1 MRVLTAAWVNTLIL
15 YFTLLNAEFP
25 VRFLSRIF
33 LAILYSFPIKPT
45 ETDNDK
51 YAFRCF
57 LLRLGFIGK
66 RTPDFETLIRLS
78 DLFDVRT
85 DYILGKSN
93 DSSSA
98 KLSDDDIEQLGRWEL
113 ESVYT
118 DLMKLYLS
126 LDSFG
131 QKDVENL
138 IKSEAQL
145 CKEQNTLQDVSNMAV
160 QITIKK

>member
-1 MRVLTAAWVNTLIL
+1 MFDERL
-15 YFTLLNAEFP
+15 
-25 VRFLSRIF
+25 
-33 LAILYSFPIKPT
+33 K
-45 ETDNDK
+45 
-51 YAFRCF
+51 
-57 LLRLGFIGK
+57 LLRKKCGYTQVSLAETLGVSKGTVAMWETGK

-93 DSSSA
+93 NSSSA

-138 IKSEAQL
+138 IKSEAQR

>member
-1 MRVLTAAWVNTLIL
+1 MFDERLKSLRKKCGYTQISLAETLGVSKG
-15 YFTLLNAEFP
+15 TVAMW
-25 VRFLSRIF
+25 
-33 LAILYSFPIKPT
+33 
-45 ETDNDK
+45 ET
-51 YAFRCF
+51 
-57 LLRLGFIGK
+57 GK

-98 KLSDDDIEQLGRWEL
+98 KLSDDDIEQPGRWEL

-138 IKSEAQL
+138 IKSEAQR

>member
-1 MRVLTAAWVNTLIL
+1 MFDERLKSLRKKCGYTQVSLAETLGVSKG
-15 YFTLLNAEFP
+15 TVAMW
-25 VRFLSRIF
+25 
-33 LAILYSFPIKPT
+33 
-45 ETDNDK
+45 ET
-51 YAFRCF
+51 
-57 LLRLGFIGK
+57 GK
-66 RTPDFETLIRLS
+66 RTPNFETLIRLS
-78 DLFDVRT
+78 DLFDMRT

-98 KLSDDDIEQLGRWEL
+98 KLSDDDIERLGRREL

-118 DLMKLYLS
+118 DLMILYLS

-138 IKSEAQL
+138 IKSEAQR

>member
-1 MRVLTAAWVNTLIL
+1 MFDERLKSLRKKCGYTQVSLAETLGVSKG
-15 YFTLLNAEFP
+15 TVAMW
-25 VRFLSRIF
+25 
-33 LAILYSFPIKPT
+33 
-45 ETDNDK
+45 ET
-51 YAFRCF
+51 
-57 LLRLGFIGK
+57 GK

-98 KLSDDDIEQLGRWEL
+98 QLSDDDIEQLGRWEL

-118 DLMKLYLS
+118 DFMKLYLS

-138 IKSEAQL
+138 IKSEAQR

-160 QITIKK
+160 QISIKK

>member
-1 MRVLTAAWVNTLIL
+1 MFNERL
-15 YFTLLNAEFP
+15 
-25 VRFLSRIF
+25 R
-33 LAILYSFPIKPT
+33 
-45 ETDNDK
+45 
-51 YAFRCF
+51 
-57 LLRLGFIGK
+57 LLRKKHGYTQVSLAETLGVSKGTVAMWETGK

-93 DSSSA
+93 DASSA

-118 DLMKLYLS
+118 NLMKLYLS

-138 IKSEAQL
+138 IKSEAQR
-145 CKEQNTLQDVSNMAV
+145 CKEQNTLQDVSNMNV

>member
-1 MRVLTAAWVNTLIL
+1 MVTQIPFKGYTKNQ
-15 YFTLLNAEFP
+15 
-25 VRFLSRIF
+25 
-33 LAILYSFPIKPT
+33 LAFSV
-45 ETDNDK
+45 
-51 YAFRCF
+51 
-57 LLRLGFIGK
+57 
-66 RTPDFETLIRLS
+66 IRLS

-98 KLSDDDIEQLGRWEL
+98 KLSDNDIEQLGRWEL

-138 IKSEAQL
+138 IKSEAQR
-145 CKEQNTLQDVSNMAV
+145 CKEQNTLRDVSNMAV
-160 QITIKK
+160 QITIKNKE

>member
-1 MRVLTAAWVNTLIL
+1 MFDERLKSLRKKCGYTQVSLAETLGVSKG
-15 YFTLLNAEFP
+15 TVAMW
-25 VRFLSRIF
+25 
-33 LAILYSFPIKPT
+33 
-45 ETDNDK
+45 ET
-51 YAFRCF
+51 
-57 LLRLGFIGK
+57 GK

-113 ESVYT
+113 ESVYP

-138 IKSEAQL
+138 IKSEAQR

>member
-1 MRVLTAAWVNTLIL
+1 MFDERLKSLRKKCGYTQVSLAETLGVSKG
-15 YFTLLNAEFP
+15 TVAMW
-25 VRFLSRIF
+25 
-33 LAILYSFPIKPT
+33 
-45 ETDNDK
+45 ET
-51 YAFRCF
+51 
-57 LLRLGFIGK
+57 GK

-138 IKSEAQL
+138 IKSEAQR

-160 QITIKK
+160 LITIKK

>member
-1 MRVLTAAWVNTLIL
+1 MFDERLKSLRKKSGYTQVSLAETLGVSKG
-15 YFTLLNAEFP
+15 TVAMW
-25 VRFLSRIF
+25 
-33 LAILYSFPIKPT
+33 
-45 ETDNDK
+45 ET
-51 YAFRCF
+51 
-57 LLRLGFIGK
+57 GK

-138 IKSEAQL
+138 IKSEAQR
-145 CKEQNTLQDVSNMAV
+145 CKEQNTLQDVFNMAV

>member
-1 MRVLTAAWVNTLIL
+1 MFDERLKSLRKKCGYTQVSLAETLGVSKG
-15 YFTLLNAEFP
+15 TVAMW
-25 VRFLSRIF
+25 
-33 LAILYSFPIKPT
+33 
-45 ETDNDK
+45 ET
-51 YAFRCF
+51 
-57 LLRLGFIGK
+57 GK
-66 RTPDFETLIRLS
+66 RTPNFETLIRLS
-78 DLFDVRT
+78 DLFDMRT

-98 KLSDDDIEQLGRWEL
+98 KLSDDDIERLGRREL

-138 IKSEAQL
+138 IKSEAQR
-145 CKEQNTLQDVSNMAV
+145 CKEQNTLQDVSNVAV

>member
-1 MRVLTAAWVNTLIL
+1 MFDERLKSLRKKCGYTQVSLAEIL
-15 YFTLLNAEFP
+15 GVSKGTVAMW
-25 VRFLSRIF
+25 
-33 LAILYSFPIKPT
+33 
-45 ETDNDK
+45 ET
-51 YAFRCF
+51 
-57 LLRLGFIGK
+57 GK

-98 KLSDDDIEQLGRWEL
+98 QLSDDDIEQLGRWEL

-138 IKSEAQL
+138 IKSEAQR

-160 QITIKK
+160 RITIKK

>member
-1 MRVLTAAWVNTLIL
+1 MFDERL
-15 YFTLLNAEFP
+15 
-25 VRFLSRIF
+25 R
-33 LAILYSFPIKPT
+33 
-45 ETDNDK
+45 
-51 YAFRCF
+51 
-57 LLRLGFIGK
+57 LLRKKHGYTQVSLAETIGVSKGTVAMWETGK

-98 KLSDDDIEQLGRWEL
+98 KLSDDDIEQLGRWKL

-138 IKSEAQL
+138 IKSEVQR
-145 CKEQNTLQDVSNMAV
+145 CKEQNTLQDVSNMNV

>member
-1 MRVLTAAWVNTLIL
+1 MFDERLKSLRKKCGYTQVSLAETLGVSKG
-15 YFTLLNAEFP
+15 TVAMW
-25 VRFLSRIF
+25 
-33 LAILYSFPIKPT
+33 
-45 ETDNDK
+45 ET
-51 YAFRCF
+51 
-57 LLRLGFIGK
+57 GK
-66 RTPDFETLIRLS
+66 RTPNFETLIRLS

-98 KLSDDDIEQLGRWEL
+98 KLSDDDIERLGRREL

-118 DLMKLYLS
+118 DLMILYLS

-138 IKSEAQL
+138 IKSEAQR
-145 CKEQNTLQDVSNMAV
+145 CKEQNTLQDVSNVAV

>member
-1 MRVLTAAWVNTLIL
+1 MFDERL
-15 YFTLLNAEFP
+15 
-25 VRFLSRIF
+25 
-33 LAILYSFPIKPT
+33 K
-45 ETDNDK
+45 
-51 YAFRCF
+51 
-57 LLRLGFIGK
+57 LLRKKCGYTQVSLAETLGVSKGTVAMWETGK

-113 ESVYT
+113 ESIYT

-138 IKSEAQL
+138 IKSETQR

>member
-1 MRVLTAAWVNTLIL
+1 MFDERLKSLRKKCGYTQVSLAETLGVSKG
-15 YFTLLNAEFP
+15 TVAMW
-25 VRFLSRIF
+25 
-33 LAILYSFPIKPT
+33 
-45 ETDNDK
+45 ET
-51 YAFRCF
+51 
-57 LLRLGFIGK
+57 GK

-118 DLMKLYLS
+118 DIMKLYLS

-138 IKSEAQL
+138 IKSEAQR

-160 QITIKK
+160 QITIKKIKNEGIDSCSSQYPHSLFYTSKC

>member
-1 MRVLTAAWVNTLIL
+1 MFDERLKSLRKKCGYTQVSLAETLGVSKG
-15 YFTLLNAEFP
+15 TVAMW
-25 VRFLSRIF
+25 
-33 LAILYSFPIKPT
+33 
-45 ETDNDK
+45 ET
-51 YAFRCF
+51 
-57 LLRLGFIGK
+57 GK

-98 KLSDDDIEQLGRWEL
+98 KLSDDDIEQLERWEL

-138 IKSEAQL
+138 IKSEAQR

>member
-1 MRVLTAAWVNTLIL
+1 MFDERLKSLRKKCGYTQVSLAETLGVSKG
-15 YFTLLNAEFP
+15 TVAMW
-25 VRFLSRIF
+25 
-33 LAILYSFPIKPT
+33 
-45 ETDNDK
+45 ET
-51 YAFRCF
+51 
-57 LLRLGFIGK
+57 GK

-138 IKSEAQL
+138 IKSEAQR
-145 CKEQNTLQDVSNMAV
+145 CKEQNTLQDVYNMAV

>member
-1 MRVLTAAWVNTLIL
+1 MFDERLKSLRKKCGYTQVSLAETLGVSKG
-15 YFTLLNAEFP
+15 TVAMW
-25 VRFLSRIF
+25 
-33 LAILYSFPIKPT
+33 
-45 ETDNDK
+45 ET
-51 YAFRCF
+51 
-57 LLRLGFIGK
+57 GK
-66 RTPDFETLIRLS
+66 RTPDFDTLIRLS

-138 IKSEAQL
+138 IKSEVQR

>member
-1 MRVLTAAWVNTLIL
+1 MFDERLKSLRKKCGYTQVSLAETLGVSKG
-15 YFTLLNAEFP
+15 TVAMW
-25 VRFLSRIF
+25 
-33 LAILYSFPIKPT
+33 
-45 ETDNDK
+45 ET
-51 YAFRCF
+51 
-57 LLRLGFIGK
+57 GK

-118 DLMKLYLS
+118 DLMQLYLS

-138 IKSEAQL
+138 IKSEAQR

>member
-1 MRVLTAAWVNTLIL
+1 MW
-15 YFTLLNAEFP
+15 
-25 VRFLSRIF
+25 
-33 LAILYSFPIKPT
+33 
-45 ETDNDK
+45 ET
-51 YAFRCF
+51 
-57 LLRLGFIGK
+57 GK
-66 RTPDFETLIRLS
+66 RTLDFETLIRLS

-98 KLSDDDIEQLGRWEL
+98 KLSDDIEQLERWEL

-118 DLMKLYLS
+118 DLMKLYIF

-138 IKSEAQL
+138 IKSEAQR

>member
-1 MRVLTAAWVNTLIL
+1 MFDERL
-15 YFTLLNAEFP
+15 
-25 VRFLSRIF
+25 R
-33 LAILYSFPIKPT
+33 
-45 ETDNDK
+45 
-51 YAFRCF
+51 
-57 LLRLGFIGK
+57 LLRKKHGYTQVSLAETLGVSKGTVAMWETGK
-66 RTPDFETLIRLS
+66 RTPDFETLIKLS

-93 DSSSA
+93 DASSA

-113 ESVYT
+113 ESVYI
-118 DLMKLYLS
+118 DLMRLYLS

-138 IKSEAQL
+138 IKSEAQR

>member
-1 MRVLTAAWVNTLIL
+1 MQKPLAFPKELLLCGRLVNV
-15 YFTLLNAEFP
+15 P
-25 VRFLSRIF
+25 
-33 LAILYSFPIKPT
+33 
-45 ETDNDK
+45 
-51 YAFRCF
+51 
-57 LLRLGFIGK
+57 G
-66 RTPDFETLIRLS
+66 FETLIRLS

-131 QKDVENL
+131 QK
-138 IKSEAQL
+138 S
-145 CKEQNTLQDVSNMAV
+145 
-160 QITIKK
+160 

>member
-1 MRVLTAAWVNTLIL
+1 MFDERL
-15 YFTLLNAEFP
+15 
-25 VRFLSRIF
+25 
-33 LAILYSFPIKPT
+33 K
-45 ETDNDK
+45 
-51 YAFRCF
+51 
-57 LLRLGFIGK
+57 LLRKKCGYTQVSLAETLGVSKGTVAMWETGK

-98 KLSDDDIEQLGRWEL
+98 KLSDDDIEQLGRQEL

-138 IKSEAQL
+138 IKSEAQR
-145 CKEQNTLQDVSNMAV
+145 CKEQNTLQDVSNMTV

>member
-1 MRVLTAAWVNTLIL
+1 MFDERLKSLRKKCGYTQVSLAETLGVSKG
-15 YFTLLNAEFP
+15 TVAMW
-25 VRFLSRIF
+25 
-33 LAILYSFPIKPT
+33 
-45 ETDNDK
+45 ET
-51 YAFRCF
+51 
-57 LLRLGFIGK
+57 GK

-118 DLMKLYLS
+118 DLIKLYLS

-138 IKSEAQL
+138 IKSEAQR

-160 QITIKK
+160 QITIKNKE

>member
-1 MRVLTAAWVNTLIL
+1 MGDR
-15 YFTLLNAEFP
+15 
-25 VRFLSRIF
+25 
-33 LAILYSFPIKPT
+33 
-45 ETDNDK
+45 ET
-51 YAFRCF
+51 Y
-57 LLRLGFIGK
+57 
-66 RTPDFETLIRLS
+66 PDFETLIKLS

-93 DSSSA
+93 DASSD

-118 DLMKLYLS
+118 DLMRLYLS

-138 IKSEAQL
+138 IKSEAQR
-145 CKEQNTLQDVSNMAV
+145 CKEQNTLQDVSNMNV

>member
-1 MRVLTAAWVNTLIL
+1 MFDERLKSLRKKYGYTQVSLAETLGVSKG
-15 YFTLLNAEFP
+15 TVAMW
-25 VRFLSRIF
+25 
-33 LAILYSFPIKPT
+33 
-45 ETDNDK
+45 ET
-51 YAFRCF
+51 
-57 LLRLGFIGK
+57 GK

-113 ESVYT
+113 ESIYT

-138 IKSEAQL
+138 IKSEAQR

>member
-1 MRVLTAAWVNTLIL
+1 MFDERLKSLRKKCGYTQVSLAETLGVSKG
-15 YFTLLNAEFP
+15 TVAMW
-25 VRFLSRIF
+25 
-33 LAILYSFPIKPT
+33 
-45 ETDNDK
+45 ET
-51 YAFRCF
+51 
-57 LLRLGFIGK
+57 GK

-98 KLSDDDIEQLGRWEL
+98 KLSDDDIEQLGRWER

-118 DLMKLYLS
+118 DLIKLYLS

-138 IKSEAQL
+138 IKSEAQR
-145 CKEQNTLQDVSNMAV
+145 CKEQNTLQDVSNIAV
-160 QITIKK
+160 QISIKK

>member
-1 MRVLTAAWVNTLIL
+1 MFDERLKSLRKKCGYTQVSLAETLGVSKG
-15 YFTLLNAEFP
+15 TVAMW
-25 VRFLSRIF
+25 
-33 LAILYSFPIKPT
+33 
-45 ETDNDK
+45 ET
-51 YAFRCF
+51 
-57 LLRLGFIGK
+57 GK

-98 KLSDDDIEQLGRWEL
+98 KLSDDNIEQLGCWEL

-138 IKSEAQL
+138 IKSEAQR

-160 QITIKK
+160 QITIKNKE

>member
-1 MRVLTAAWVNTLIL
+1 MFDERLKSLRKKCGYTQVSLAETLGVSKG
-15 YFTLLNAEFP
+15 TVAMW
-25 VRFLSRIF
+25 
-33 LAILYSFPIKPT
+33 
-45 ETDNDK
+45 ET
-51 YAFRCF
+51 
-57 LLRLGFIGK
+57 GK

-98 KLSDDDIEQLGRWEL
+98 KLSDDDIEQLERWDL

-138 IKSEAQL
+138 IKSEAQR

>member
-1 MRVLTAAWVNTLIL
+1 MFDERLKSLRKKCGYTQVSLAETLGVSKG
-15 YFTLLNAEFP
+15 TVAMW
-25 VRFLSRIF
+25 
-33 LAILYSFPIKPT
+33 
-45 ETDNDK
+45 ET
-51 YAFRCF
+51 
-57 LLRLGFIGK
+57 GK
-66 RTPDFETLIRLS
+66 RTPDFEILIRLS

-98 KLSDDDIEQLGRWEL
+98 KLSDDNIEQLGRWEL

-138 IKSEAQL
+138 IKSEAQR

-160 QITIKK
+160 QITIKNKE

>member
-1 MRVLTAAWVNTLIL
+1 MFDERL
-15 YFTLLNAEFP
+15 
-25 VRFLSRIF
+25 R
-33 LAILYSFPIKPT
+33 
-45 ETDNDK
+45 
-51 YAFRCF
+51 
-57 LLRLGFIGK
+57 LLRKKHGYTQVSLAETIGVSKGTVAMWETGK
-66 RTPDFETLIRLS
+66 RTPDFDTLIRLS

-138 IKSEAQL
+138 IKSEVQR

>member
-1 MRVLTAAWVNTLIL
+1 MFDERLKSLRKKCGYTQVSLAETLGVSKG
-15 YFTLLNAEFP
+15 TVAMW
-25 VRFLSRIF
+25 
-33 LAILYSFPIKPT
+33 
-45 ETDNDK
+45 ET
-51 YAFRCF
+51 
-57 LLRLGFIGK
+57 GK

-118 DLMKLYLS
+118 YLMKLYLS

-138 IKSEAQL
+138 IKSEAQR

>member
-1 MRVLTAAWVNTLIL
+1 MFDERL
-15 YFTLLNAEFP
+15 
-25 VRFLSRIF
+25 
-33 LAILYSFPIKPT
+33 K
-45 ETDNDK
+45 
-51 YAFRCF
+51 
-57 LLRLGFIGK
+57 LLRKKCGYTQVSLAETLGVSKGTVAMWETGK

-98 KLSDDDIEQLGRWEL
+98 KLSDDDIEQLGCWEL

-138 IKSEAQL
+138 IKSEAQR